1 MDAQIFSTTA
11 GVDSVLDRQQ
21 IRWWKPCESSFLW
34 RDDGK
39 ALSQFEVSTLNIL
52 TQRLLMMIFQSRIM
66 LCAVALTLGC
76 SSGQDSGGDDCFSG
90 DIDGLGTDTGNIPQ
104 LYGNWTTTFGA
115 RSFHDECNIEGL
127 DRSDFDWLNGGAM
140 EIGGRLDDVE
150 VTFAGAQDAD
160 LKATMSSFGGVTIS
174 GRYTFRGEELHIAMG
189 GLLFENS
196 QLSITELEGHA
207 TWGLM

>member
-1 MDAQIFSTTA
+1 M
-11 GVDSVLDRQQ
+11 L
-21 IRWWKPCESSFLW
+21 K
-34 RDDGK
+34 
-39 ALSQFEVSTLNIL
+39 
-52 TQRLLMMIFQSRIM
+52 FQSQIM
-66 LCAVALTLGC
+66 LCLVALAFGC
-76 SSGQDSGGDDCFSG
+76 SGGQDSGDEDCFSG

-104 LYGNWTTTFGA
+104 LYGNWTTTFGG

-150 VTFAGAQDAD
+150 VTFAGAADAD

-174 GRYTFRGEELHIAMG
+174 GRYMFRGQELHIAMG

-207 TWGLM
+207 YMGIDLNDDGSIDCGIMGDFNARQSS